1 VALEWQCSRFACQ
14 QFGFQRGIKL
24 LSRETCPKGYEEK
37 EYDNDTR
44 ILTEEKR
51 DLVSK

>member
-1 VALEWQCSRFACQ
+1 MEWQYSGFVCQ
-14 QFGFQRGIKL
+14 RFGFQRGIKL

-44 ILTEEKR
+44 ILTVEKR